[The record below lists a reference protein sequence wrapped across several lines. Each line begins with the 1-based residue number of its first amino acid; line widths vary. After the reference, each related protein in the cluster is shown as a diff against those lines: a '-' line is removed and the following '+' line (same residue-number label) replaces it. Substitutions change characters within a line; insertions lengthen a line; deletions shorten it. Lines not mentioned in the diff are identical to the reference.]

1 MARIFRPTLLAVFE
15 ITNTE
20 LGSYFSIYGIVAM
33 VSYFFGGPLADRYSS
48 RNLMAIA
55 LSLTAF
61 GGFVMA
67 MIPSSGIML
76 GLYAFW
82 GFTTIF
88 LFWSALIRATREWG
102 GSDFQGRAF
111 GWLEGGRGLTAALL
125 GTFTLVLFSNF
136 MPTDFDVVLT
146 EKRIQAFQPVI
157 LAIAIITLLSGMLIW
172 FFVPRTS
179 SNLGSSNI
187 NIRKVMQL
195 MQKPSIWMLAIIIVC
210 AYVGYKITDDFSLYA
225 KEVLGFNEVSAAG
238 LGTAALWMRAVV
250 AIAAG
255 YLADRINGT
264 KVISVCFALSASG
277 GMLIGFGS
285 LENIISLVLLNL
297 ALTMAGVYGVRS
309 LYFALMP
316 NARVPL
322 SNTGTAVGIVSVVG
336 FTPDIFM
343 SPWMGHLLDKY
354 PGATGHQYV
363 FLVLVLFS
371 VVGFITSLIF
381 RRRYA

>member
-1 MARIFRPTLLAVFE
+1 
-15 ITNTE
+15 
-20 LGSYFSIYGIVAM
+20 M